1 MNIRLISSIART
13 ELAVLF
19 YSPVAWLLLV
29 AFTCQVGFDFM
40 DILTEIVKIKA
51 MGRTITFSTTAGI
64 VLGSKGIY
72 EVIQDT
78 IYLYIPLLT
87 MNLMSREYASGSI
100 KLLYSSPI
108 SSIHIIVGKFTS
120 MIVFTLLFVTILAL
134 PTIVMFCSIPDID
147 ITLILAGLLSMFLL
161 ILTYCSIGLFM
172 TTLTAYQVVAAVATL
187 SALAFFN
194 YVGKLG
200 QESIFF
206 REITY
211 WLSIKGRASEMV
223 GGLICSDDVIYFLA
237 VILLFLWLSVIKLNN
252 ENARRSFLSKTMRY
266 VFAIGTIII
275 IGFISSRP
283 SLMFFYDATYTKQR
297 TLSKESQK
305 VMQQL
310 PGSMLITTYIDIFD
324 TEFNI
329 ASPENQKEDMARFK
343 MYTRFKPEIKMEYV
357 YYYSTP
363 KDSAL
368 YQQYPNKNI
377 REIANEV
384 ARKKKFN
391 PKKLKSA
398 EELKNKIDLK
408 KENFRFVRV
417 VERGSG
423 EQARLRLFDDME
435 HHPSET
441 EISAALKKMIVAPVK
456 VGAITGH
463 QERSIIRKGDQD
475 YSLFATHGRFRYSLI
490 NQGFDLVELNLK
502 KTTDIPHNINI
513 LLIAEMR
520 SPMSQEELQVIDR
533 FLERGGNLMIIG
545 DVGRQEVMNPL
556 LQKVGLKLLPGII
569 AQHSDI
575 NPGNLTL
582 SKATQ
587 IAADSIKG
595 FYKRMV
601 NNAEHSAVT
610 MPSAVA
616 LEIIDTTK
624 FQPIVLLQTN
634 AQQTWIEYQTKDFV
648 NDSLSLDPLQ
658 GEKLGA
664 YPTAIALTRKIKNK
678 EKKQRIIVL
687 GDADCFSNAELQ
699 KSGRAGIYS
708 FNFNMIPGSFRW
720 LCYNEFPVS
729 SSREP
734 YPDKDISLNPM
745 DLATIKGIYCLGIPF
760 IISVLGMIIWL
771 KRRKQ

>member
-1 MNIRLISSIART
+1 MNLRLILRIART

-40 DILTEIVKIKA
+40 NILTEIVKIKA
-51 MGRTITFSTTAGI
+51 LGNTITFSVTAGF
-64 VLGSKGIY
+64 VLGLKGIY
-72 EVIQDT
+72 EVIQET

-87 MNLMSREYASGSI
+87 MNLMSREYSSGSI
-100 KLLYSSPI
+100 KLLYSSPV
-108 SSIHIIVGKFTS
+108 SSVQIITGKFVS
-120 MIVFTLLFVTILAL
+120 MVVFALIFVIILAL
-134 PTIVMFCSIPDID
+134 PTIVMFISVPHVD

-172 TTLTAYQVVAAVATL
+172 TTLTSYQVVAAVATL
-187 SALAFFN
+187 SALAFLN
-194 YVGKLG
+194 YVGGIG

-252 ENARRSFLSKTMRY
+252 EKTRRSLLSKTMRY
-266 VFAIGTIII
+266 ALAVCTIIV
-275 IGFISSRP
+275 IGFASSRP
-283 SLMFFYDATYTKQR
+283 AMMGFYDATRSKQR
-297 TLSKESQK
+297 TLSEESQK
-305 VMQQL
+305 VMEQL
-310 PGSMLITTYIDIFD
+310 SGPMTITTYVNIFD
-324 TEFNI
+324 KEFDV
-329 ASPENQKEDMARFK
+329 ASPREQKEDMARFK

-368 YQQYPNKNI
+368 YRQYPNKNI
-377 REIANEV
+377 REIAYEV
-384 ARKKKFN
+384 AKKKNFN
-391 PKKLKSA
+391 PK
-398 EELKNKIDLK
+398 
-408 KENFRFVRV
+408 
-417 VERGSG
+417 
-423 EQARLRLFDDME
+423 
-435 HHPSET
+435 
-441 EISAALKKMIVAPVK
+441 
-456 VGAITGH
+456 
-463 QERSIIRKGDQD
+463 KGDQD
-475 YSLFATHGRFRYSLI
+475 YSLFATHGRFRYSMI

-502 KTTDIPHNINI
+502 DMNDIPNNINI

-520 SPMSQEELQVIDR
+520 SSMSSKEQEIIDR
-533 FLERGGNLMIIG
+533 FLERGGNMMIMG

-556 LQKVGLKLLPGII
+556 LRKVGLKLLPGII
-569 AQHSDI
+569 AQPSDV
-575 NPGNLTL
+575 NPGDLVL
-582 SKATQ
+582 AKATQ
-587 IAADSIKG
+587 IAADSIGG

-601 NNAEHSAVT
+601 DRQKHSAVT

-616 LEIIDTTK
+616 LEVVDTTK
-624 FQPIVLLQTN
+624 FHPIVLLQSN

-648 NDSLSLDPLQ
+648 NDSLSLDSLQ

-664 YPTAIALTRKIKNK
+664 YPTAIALTRKIKGK
-678 EKKQRIIVL
+678 DKKQRIIVL

-699 KSGRAGIYS
+699 KSSRPGIYS

-729 SSREP
+729 SSRNP
-734 YPDKDISLNPM
+734 YLDKDISLTPM
-745 DLATIKGIYCLGIPF
+745 DLSTIKIIYCYGIPF
-760 IISVLGMIIWL
+760 IIGLCGIWICWR
-771 KRRKQ
+771 RRKR

>member
-1 MNIRLISSIART
+1 MNLRLIFRIART

-40 DILTEIVKIKA
+40 EILTEIVKIKA
-51 MGRTITFSTTAGI
+51 LGRTINFSVTAGF
-64 VLGSKGIY
+64 VLGLKGIY
-72 EVIQDT
+72 EVIQET

-87 MNLMSREYASGSI
+87 MNLMSREYSSGSI
-100 KLLYSSPI
+100 KLLYSSPVN
-108 SSIHIIVGKFTS
+108 SIHIIAGKFAS
-120 MIVFTLLFVTILAL
+120 MVVFALLFVAILAL
-134 PTIVMFCSIPDID
+134 PTIVMFASVPQVDV
-147 ITLILAGLLSMFLL
+147 TLILAGLLSMFLL

-194 YVGKLG
+194 YVGNIG

-223 GGLICSDDVIYFLA
+223 GGLICSDDVVYFLA

-252 ENARRSFLSKTMRY
+252 EKTRRSFLSKTMRY
-266 VFAIGTIII
+266 AVAVCTIIAIGY
-275 IGFISSRP
+275 ISSRP
-283 SLMFFYDATYTKQR
+283 AFMGFYDATRTKQR
-297 TLSKESQK
+297 TLSEESQK

-310 PGSMLITTYIDIFD
+310 PGSLSITTYVDIFD
-324 TEFNI
+324 KEFDI
-329 ASPENQKEDMARFK
+329 ASPQNQKEDMARFK
-343 MYTRFKPEIKMEYV
+343 MYTRFKPEIVMKYV

-363 KDSAL
+363 KDSTL

-377 REIANEV
+377 REIAYEV
-384 ARKKKFN
+384 AKKKKFN
-391 PKKLKSA
+391 PENLKSA
-398 EELKNKIDLK
+398 EELKGEIDLA
-408 KENFRFVRV
+408 KENYRFVRV

-435 HHPSET
+435 YHPSET

-456 VGAITGH
+456 VGVITGH
-463 QERSIIRKGDQD
+463 QERSITKKGDQD
-475 YSLFATHGRFRYSLI
+475 YSLFATHGRFRYSMI
-490 NQGFDLVELNLK
+490 NQGFDLVELKLK
-502 KTTDIPHNINI
+502 DISDIPANINI

-520 SPMSQEELQVIDR
+520 SPMNEEELKVIDR
-533 FLERGGNLMIIG
+533 FLERGGNMMMMG
-545 DVGRQEVMNPL
+545 DVGRQEIMNPL
-556 LQKVGLKLLPGII
+556 LQQVGVKLLPGII
-569 AQHSDI
+569 AQPSDI

-587 IAADSIKG
+587 IAADSLGG

-601 NNAEHSAVT
+601 SSQAYSAVT

-616 LEIIDTTK
+616 LEVVDTTK
-624 FQPIVLLQTN
+624 FHPIILLQTDKL
-634 AQQTWIEYQTKDFV
+634 QTWIEYQTKDFV
-648 NDSLSLDPLQ
+648 NDSLSFDSLQ
-658 GEKLGA
+658 GEKRGA
-664 YPTAIALTRKIKNK
+664 YPTAIALTRKIKDSK
-678 EKKQRIIVL
+678 KKQRIIVL

-699 KSGRAGIYS
+699 NSGRTGIYS

-729 SSREP
+729 SSRNP
-734 YPDKDISLNPM
+734 NPDKDISLTPM
-745 DLATIKGIYCLGIPF
+745 DLATIKGIYCYGIPF
-760 IISVLGMIIWL
+760 FIGLLGVIIWL